1 MSIWGKILGGA
12 AGMALGGPLG
22 ALIGAV
28 AGHFAVDQKNDGP
41 KSDGDPS
48 HRDDED
54 VTRQIGFTIGVIA
67 LGAKMAKADG
77 VVTPDE
83 IAAFRRVFRTAPD
96 EEENVARLF
105 NQAKRDVAGF
115 ESYAAQLARMLRD
128 SPLVLEQVLD
138 CLFVIAT
145 ADGKVTADEM
155 VFLRRVAE
163 IFGIDT
169 GEFARIREIHLG
181 QDESDPFTILGVKHD
196 TPLDEIRARHRQL
209 VRENHPDMLMAQG
222 LPQEAI
228 DVATEKLARINAAW
242 DQVRKLR
249 EA

>member
-12 AGMALGGPLG
+12 AGLAIGGPIG
-22 ALIGAV
+22 ALIGAM
-28 AGHFAVDQKNDGP
+28 AGHFAVDQKGEAGAP
-41 KSDGDPS
+41 R
-48 HRDDED
+48 RDDED

-83 IAAFRRVFRTAPD
+83 ITAFRRVFHTAPD
-96 EEENVARLF
+96 EEKNVARLF

-115 ESYAAQLARMLRD
+115 ESYAHQLSRMLRD

-145 ADGKVTADEM
+145 ADGKVTGEELH
-155 VFLRRVAE
+155 FLERVAA
-163 IFGIDT
+163 IFGIGT
-169 GEFARIREIHLG
+169 GDFARIRETHLG
-181 QDESDPFTILGVKHD
+181 PDESNPYTVLGVTTD
-196 TPLDEIRARHRQL
+196 TPLETIRARHRQL
-209 VRENHPDMLMAQG
+209 VRENHPDRLMAQG

-228 DVATEKLARINAAW
+228 EVATNKLARINAAW

-249 EA
+249 SA

>member
-12 AGMALGGPLG
+12 AGLAVGGPIG

-28 AGHFAVDQKNDGP
+28 AGHFAVDQKSESQQP
-41 KSDGDPS
+41 
-48 HRDDED
+48 RVDEG

-77 VVTPDE
+77 VVTRDE

-96 EEENVARLF
+96 EENVARLF

-115 ESYAAQLARMLRD
+115 ESYAHQLSRILHD

-145 ADGKVTADEM
+145 ADGKVTPDELR
-155 VFLRRVAE
+155 FLERVAE
-163 IFGIDT
+163 IFGIGVAD
-169 GEFARIREIHLG
+169 FARIRETHMG
-181 QDESDPFTILGVKHD
+181 ADESDPYTILGVAHD
-196 TPLDEIRARHRQL
+196 APLEEIRARHRDL
-209 VRENHPDMLMAQG
+209 VRENHPDRLMAQG

-228 DVATEKLARINAAW
+228 DVATDKLARINAAW
-242 DQVRKLR
+242 DQVRR
-249 EA
+249 QRGA

>member
-28 AGHFAVDQKNDGP
+28 AGHFAVDQK
-41 KSDGDPS
+41 SDSEPS
-48 HRDDED
+48 AARAEED

-96 EEENVARLF
+96 EEKNVARLF

-115 ESYAAQLARMLRD
+115 ESYAQQLSRMLQD

-145 ADGKVTADEM
+145 ADGKVTPDEM
-155 VFLRRVAE
+155 AFLRRVAE
-163 IFGIDT
+163 IFQIDA
-169 GEFARIREIHLG
+169 GNFARIRETHLG

-196 TPLDEIRARHRQL
+196 TPMDDIRARHRQL
-209 VRENHPDMLMAQG
+209 VRENHPDLLMAQG

-228 DVATEKLARINAAW
+228 DIATEKLARINAAW
-242 DQVRKLR
+242 DQVRRLR